1 LFHIV
6 FSSRNKKVSTP
17 SKYIN
22 GVKGISF
29 LQQKRDITS
38 LLPGYLSKVCLL
50 HFTLSSVS
58 DRKEVSRRLHFAI
71 YQSASRLLF
80 RAAFILKSPRWM
92 SLIPCIPGGACAPA
106 RTIRILLFFS
116 NLIAVHQTGHRKIL
130 YTVYLL
136 NL

>member
-1 LFHIV
+1 MFHIV
-6 FSSRNKKVSTP
+6 FYSRNKKVSTP

-38 LLPGYLSKVCLL
+38 LLPGCLSKVCLL

-58 DRKEVSRRLHFAI
+58 DRKEIQKTTLCNL
-71 YQSASRLLF
+71 SASWLLF

-116 NLIAVHQTGHRKIL
+116 NLIAVHQTGHRKLL